1 MFGRRWNYDLLKKVK
16 DMFVVVWVKDIFITL
31 GLLLLVFS
39 LWIPPIV
46 YEVITASLLS
56 LCLSPTIKAKI
67 RRSLRIMENL
77 GRW

>member
-56 LCLSPTIKAKI
+56 LCLSPTIKTKI
-67 RRSLRIMENL
+67 RRSLRLNVA
-77 GRW
+77 

>member
-1 MFGRRWNYDLLKKVK
+1 MFDRGWNYDLLKKVT
-16 DMFVVVWVKDIFITL
+16 DIFVVVWVKDIFITL

-56 LCLSPTIKAKI
+56 LGLSPTIKAKI
-67 RRSLRIMENL
+67 RRSLRIMGNL
-77 GRW
+77 G